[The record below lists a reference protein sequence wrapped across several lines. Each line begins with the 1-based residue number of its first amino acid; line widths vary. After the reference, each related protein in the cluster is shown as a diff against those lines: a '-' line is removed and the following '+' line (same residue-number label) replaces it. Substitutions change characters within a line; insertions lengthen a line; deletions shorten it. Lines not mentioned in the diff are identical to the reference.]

1 MKVMFVCSGNTC
13 RSPMAEV
20 IFRDMVSDVEVCSAG
35 ISAVSGQRASD
46 EAIEVCADHG
56 LDLSKH
62 FSSRISKSKISKMDW
77 VFTATLQHK
86 KDLKGLYPDLKIK
99 TIKECAGGYD
109 DVDISDPI
117 GGTKERYEAC
127 FLEIKE
133 ALEKIAEK
141 L

>member
-20 IFRDMVSDVEVCSAG
+20 IFRDMVSDAEVCSAG

-46 EAIEVCADHG
+46 EAIDVCADHG

-62 FSSRISKSKISKMDW
+62 VASNINKSKISEMDW
-77 VFTATLQHK
+77 VLTATFTHK
-86 KDLKGLYPDLKIK
+86 KYLEGLYPNLKIK
-99 TIKECAGGYD
+99 TIKECAEGYD

-117 GGTKERYEAC
+117 GGTKKRYEVC

-133 ALEKIAEK
+133 ALDKIAEK
-141 L
+141 M